1 MCFSTILG
9 EYTDINLKRFTEERN
24 MDMDKYKVMIVDD
37 QSISR
42 HLFEMYVNNSPK
54 YELVFS
60 LSSASAADV
69 YILRH
74 SVDLILMDILMND
87 GSNGLDAAEKI
98 KKLRPDIKI
107 IAVTSMPEYSWM
119 ERAKSIGIESF
130 WYKEADEQ
138 TILEVMDRTIAGQ
151 SVYPENSPKVQLG
164 LANSSE
170 FTERELEILRIVTTG
185 ATNQQ
190 VAEQLGISENTV
202 KTHVRSM
209 LDKTGFRSRTELAIK
224 ARVIGIAIS
233 SDDQ

>member
-1 MCFSTILG
+1 
-9 EYTDINLKRFTEERN
+9 
-24 MDMDKYKVMIVDD
+24 MIVDD

-74 SVDLILMDILMND
+74 QVDLILMDILMND
-87 GSNGLDAAEKI
+87 GSNGLEAAEKI

-107 IAVTSMPEYSWM
+107 IAVTSMPEYSWL
-119 ERAKSIGIESF
+119 EKAKSIGIESF

-138 TILEVMDRTIAGQ
+138 TILEVMDRTVAGE
-151 SVYPENSPKVQLG
+151 SVYPDSSPRVKLG
-164 LANSSE
+164 LADSSE
-170 FTERELEILRIVTTG
+170 LTDRELEILRIVTTG

-202 KTHVRSM
+202 KSHVRSM

-224 ARVIGIAIS
+224 ARVLGIAIS
-233 SDDQ
+233 SDDV

>member
-1 MCFSTILG
+1 M
-9 EYTDINLKRFTEERN
+9 E
-24 MDMDKYKVMIVDD
+24 KYRVMIVDD

-74 SVDLILMDILMND
+74 QVDLILMDILMND
-87 GSNGLDAAEKI
+87 GSNGLEAAEKI

-107 IAVTSMPEYSWM
+107 IAVTSMPEYSWL
-119 ERAKSIGIESF
+119 EKAKSIGIESF

-138 TILEVMDRTIAGQ
+138 TILEVMDRTMAGE
-151 SVYPENSPKVQLG
+151 SVYPDSSPRVKLG
-164 LANSSE
+164 LADSSE
-170 FTERELEILRIVTTG
+170 LTERELEILRIVTTG

-202 KTHVRSM
+202 KSHVRSM

-224 ARVIGIAIS
+224 ARVLGIAIS
-233 SDDQ
+233 SDDV